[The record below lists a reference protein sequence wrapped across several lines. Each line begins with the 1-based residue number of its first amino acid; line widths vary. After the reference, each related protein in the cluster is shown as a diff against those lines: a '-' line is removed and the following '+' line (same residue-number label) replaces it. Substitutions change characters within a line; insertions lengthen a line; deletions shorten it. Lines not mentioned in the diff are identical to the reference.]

1 MPQTHQELAHK
12 SHSIQDRYQQ
22 RLMDISQI
30 TPDYKYGNR
39 IHHGR
44 LISIKNIQDWNTLFC
59 YYEKLDSNLTIYK
72 TCILGLKP
80 CECHVTLMIEYN
92 YRPGIHLAILIIH
105 KNPHQQFHDGHAVQ
119 IEFGDKSQT
128 HQNIERLFDL
138 RKPTTQVVQMSEND
152 ILLFLANDDN
162 YADLLYG
169 CFFNNFKPIRFSHIE
184 EGYFV
189 DEFAGNDHREHDCC
203 LKLITDY
210 YAGLNLQTQSNKCDL
225 TTYWNLNLNHLDIQK
240 N

>member
-1 MPQTHQELAHK
+1 MPQTYQELAQK
-12 SHSIQDRYQQ
+12 SPSIQDRFQH
-22 RLMDISQI
+22 RLKDILQI
-30 TPDYKYGNR
+30 TSDYKSGNV

-44 LISIKNIQDWNTLFC
+44 SIIINNIQDWNSLFKQD
-59 YYEKLDSNLTIYK
+59 ENFNSSLTMYRK
-72 TCILGLKP
+72 YILGLTP
-80 CECHVTLMIEYN
+80 CECHVTLMIEHN
-92 YRPGIHLAILIIH
+92 YRPNIHLAILIIH

-119 IEFGDKSQT
+119 IEFGNKSQT

-138 RKPTTQVVQMSEND
+138 KKPTTRVVQMSEND
-152 ILLFLANDDN
+152 MLLFMANDDN

-169 CFFNNFKPIRFSHIE
+169 CFFYNFKPIRFSHIE

-189 DEFAGNDHREHDCC
+189 DEFAENNHQEHECC

-210 YAGLNLQTQSNKCDL
+210 YAGLNLQTQSNESEL
-225 TTYWNLNLNHLDIQK
+225 STYWNLNLNHLDIQK